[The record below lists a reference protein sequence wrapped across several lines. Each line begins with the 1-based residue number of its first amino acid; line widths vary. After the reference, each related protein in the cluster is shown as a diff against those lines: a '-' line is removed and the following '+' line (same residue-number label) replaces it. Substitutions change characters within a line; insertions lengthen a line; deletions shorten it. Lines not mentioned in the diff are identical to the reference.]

1 MTLYA
6 DILFAINFSMD
17 FLSLFL
23 CSIILH
29 KKTTKLRMLIA
40 SVIGAIYGVLDVIF
54 IRKEILS
61 IVICILMSIIICII
75 AFFEKN
81 LKRMLLS
88 IFVYW
93 GISATLGGLMSL
105 LYSFLNRIF
114 LDFLAEYPVKSV
126 YNGARFF
133 LIVSITAIVSIFFS
147 KIFTNK
153 KDIKATEVTIEYGG
167 EKYKITALCDSGNM
181 LTDPLSGKPVVLVSK
196 KTRLG
201 NKLEK
206 VDDKFKRYI
215 PYNDVSGKGM
225 LKGIVPQKIKV
236 GENLVDAIVAPINK
250 DDFASYEALVPQ
262 TLV

>member
-6 DILFAINFSMD
+6 DVLFAINFSMD

-40 SVIGAIYGVLDVIF
+40 SVIGATYGVLDVIF
-54 IRKEILS
+54 IKKQILS
-61 IVICILMSIIICII
+61 IIICILMSIIICII

-81 LKRMLLS
+81 IRRVLLT

-105 LYSFLNRIF
+105 LYSFLNRLF
-114 LDFLAEYPVKSV
+114 FEFLAEFPVKNA

-147 KIFTNK
+147 RIFSK
-153 KDIKATEVTIEYGG
+153 KGDIKATVVTIEYEG
-167 EKYKITALCDSGNM
+167 ESYKITALCDSGNM
-181 LTDPLSGKPVVLVSK
+181 LTDPLSGKPVVLVSE
-196 KTRLG
+196 KTRLAK
-201 NKLEK
+201 KLEK

-215 PYNDVSGKGM
+215 PYSDVSGKGM
-225 LKGIVPQKIKV
+225 LKGIIPKKIIV

-250 DDFASYEALVPQ
+250 DSFASYEALVPQ